1 MSTWGRHKG
10 GDGRPPCRSSSILD
24 GKFLGAYGSSLID
37 TLYAPTL
44 TRLDKTFIIHMPSS
58 PLPTS
63 EPRNL
68 TWQQELLT
76 QSWKADR
83 KKAKPKP
90 KKKDP
95 PPAKKVEPV
104 STGLTWQQELF
115 QQGKRPGAT
124 FDHAETA
131 RDVETF
137 GAAISQ
143 PKQPPAQPPKPQKNK
158 NAPKKN
164 KSTKPPETPSKT
176 SSGTPLAYAAPG
188 FHNSPSAASLPA
200 PRFLSRAKEAPRA
213 PAEDA
218 PASAA
223 TCPAQPETVD
233 HLLTQILHA
242 TSIQSGPTAAKS

>member
-1 MSTWGRHKG
+1 MATCGRHKCG
-10 GDGRPPCRSSSILD
+10 EGRPPRRSSSILD
-24 GKFLGAYGSSLID
+24 GTYLGAYDSSHID

-44 TRLDKTFIIHMPSS
+44 TRHDRKSIIHMPSS
-58 PLPTS
+58 PLQTS

-124 FDHAETA
+124 FDRAETA

-137 GAAISQ
+137 GTAISQ
-143 PKQPPAQPPKPQKNK
+143 PKQPSAQPPKPQKNK
-158 NAPKKN
+158 SAPKKS
-164 KSTKPPETPSKT
+164 KSAKPPETPSKAP
-176 SSGTPLAYAAPG
+176 SGTPLAYAAPG

-200 PRFLSRAKEAPRA
+200 PRFLSRAKEVPRA
-213 PAEDA
+213 PAES
-218 PASAA
+218 ASASA
-223 TCPAQPETVD
+223 STCPAQPETVD

>member
-1 MSTWGRHKG
+1 MGTTQRRRWSTALQV
-10 GDGRPPCRSSSILD
+10 SSILD

-44 TRLDKTFIIHMPSS
+44 TRHDRTFIIHMPSS

-90 KKKDP
+90 KKKDT

-137 GAAISQ
+137 GAAI
-143 PKQPPAQPPKPQKNK
+143 
-158 NAPKKN
+158 
-164 KSTKPPETPSKT
+164 
-176 SSGTPLAYAAPG
+176 
-188 FHNSPSAASLPA
+188 
-200 PRFLSRAKEAPRA
+200 
-213 PAEDA
+213 
-218 PASAA
+218 
-223 TCPAQPETVD
+223 
-233 HLLTQILHA
+233 
-242 TSIQSGPTAAKS
+242 

>member
-1 MSTWGRHKG
+1 
-10 GDGRPPCRSSSILD
+10 
-24 GKFLGAYGSSLID
+24 
-37 TLYAPTL
+37 
-44 TRLDKTFIIHMPSS
+44 MPSS

-158 NAPKKN
+158 NAPKKS
-164 KSTKPPETPSKT
+164 KSTKPP
-176 SSGTPLAYAAPG
+176 
-188 FHNSPSAASLPA
+188 
-200 PRFLSRAKEAPRA
+200 RA
-213 PAEDA
+213 PAEGA

-223 TCPAQPETVD
+223 TRPAQPETVD